1 MSETEIKEY
10 LIGVLTKPKN
20 ANRTQIIKG
29 KMFRWGL
36 IFGNLGYFSIFLT
49 GILIALSI
57 GPYGYNP
64 YYNAIS
70 DLGWSYITPFPF
82 LFDLKSYIGS
92 FVLILTFF
100 LIKKKIV
107 YLYNFKDKNFRN
119 PGISKNLIKVGVI
132 FGIIGAIG
140 YIFVAIFN
148 LDRPG
153 PNGLYHYLF
162 AVIMFGSL
170 IISTSIFSF
179 YILVF
184 RINISKIFMIFGL
197 VMPGLS
203 AVLWF
208 LTGILL
214 FEWFT
219 LFSILGFL
227 MPFQSR
233 KIIQKILT

>member
-1 MSETEIKEY
+1 MTETITVEY
-10 LIGVLTKPKN
+10 ITRSKIIPKR
-20 ANRTQIIKG
+20 ANRKQIIIK
-29 KMFRWGL
+29 WSL
-36 IFGNLGYFSIFLT
+36 IFGNLGYFSVFLT
-49 GILIALSI
+49 GILIALFI

-162 AVIMFGSL
+162 AIVMFGSL
-170 IISTSIFSF
+170 ITSISIFSF
-179 YILVF
+179 YIILFKV
-184 RINISKIFMIFGL
+184 NISKIFMIFGL

-233 KIIQKILT
+233 KIIQKILS